1 MGATTPVSALAD
13 KQAFG
18 LFFGA
23 HLGVAYCSKHF
34 RCRSIT
40 TRLCTEQDTGKSLEI
55 VVAVRAK
62 FGDTKMAGEKLLESF
77 FYFFEL

>member
-1 MGATTPVSALAD
+1 VGATTPVSALAD

-40 TRLCTEQDTGKSLEI
+40 TRLCTEQETGKSLEI
-55 VVAVRAK
+55 VVAVAE
-62 FGDTKMAGEKLLESF
+62 DTKMAGEKLLESF
-77 FYFFEL
+77 FLLF

>member
-40 TRLCTEQDTGKSLEI
+40 TRLCTEQETGKSLEI
-55 VVAVRAK
+55 VVAVAE
-62 FGDTKMAGEKLLESF
+62 DTKMAGEKLLESF
-77 FYFFEL
+77 FLLF